1 MQSGLPHRATTN
13 TKHARDTDR
22 LPDRIKRD
30 MKLELDIKR
39 VWKDNF
45 RVYGARK
52 VWQQL
57 LLRGSVG
64 VARCTG

>member
-1 MQSGLPHRATTN
+1 
-13 TKHARDTDR
+13 
-22 LPDRIKRD
+22 